1 MEFHICIS
9 TAKSTA
15 HRQPGRCWWRT
26 WGQPSMPC
34 VSRQEESKSSR
45 PRPRSA
51 GTMVALRSRSFST
64 NSATR
69 VSISWL
75 AQWGTWAG
83 KGGRDKKVKVIC
95 LQTTYLQGILR
106 FPDVHSLGQNQVL
119 KQWTRIDH
127 YKIVTDDIRS
137 CLLKREIL
145 QSSSCGIVVG
155 GTPTDRT
162 LWS

>member
-1 MEFHICIS
+1 
-9 TAKSTA
+9 
-15 HRQPGRCWWRT
+15 
-26 WGQPSMPC
+26 MPC

-51 GTMVALRSRSFST
+51 RTMLALRSRSFST

-83 KGGRDKKVKVIC
+83 KGGRDKKVKVVC

-119 KQWTRIDH
+119 RQLARIDH
-127 YKIVTDDIRS
+127 YKIVTDDILKQRN
-137 CLLKREIL
+137 CKALLMELLLGGHQEIGL
-145 QSSSCGIVVG
+145 YGLGVCKYKQKPKDKDSIKYVIKIFFFSKMAILG
-155 GTPTDRT
+155 
-162 LWS
+162 

>member
-1 MEFHICIS
+1 
-9 TAKSTA
+9 
-15 HRQPGRCWWRT
+15 
-26 WGQPSMPC
+26 MPC

-51 GTMVALRSRSFST
+51 RTMLALRSRSFST

-69 VSISWL
+69 DSISRL
-75 AQWGTWAG
+75 AQWDTWAG

-95 LQTTYLQGILR
+95 LQTTYLQGILQ
-106 FPDVHSLGQNQVL
+106 FPDVQSLGQNQVL
-119 KQWTRIDH
+119 RQLARIDH

-162 LWS
+162 LWSWCL